1 MSRVVFISSASN
13 FDRRYVR
20 LAKYVAG
27 LAYFGAIY
35 AAAATGWSRG
45 GLPWAIVYGVVA
57 VVLAPFILVMGALAV
72 GTLFAVLAIPGSY
85 VATQFGWT
93 RFSPDVTRRRWLQ
106 ATSVIAILTP
116 LLIYQPR
123 QVWELVTLLGGVF
136 TLGLLILALMVIVLS
151 LILMRHFLSA
161 VTLNNPDRDVDVEPS
176 FRWIRPDVPRLPPPR
191 DE

>member
-45 GLPWAIVYGVVA
+45 GLPWALVYGVVA
-57 VVLAPFILVMGALAV
+57 VVLAPFILVMGVLAL
-72 GTLFAVLAIPGSY
+72 GTLVAVLTIPGSY

-93 RFSPDVTRRRWLQ
+93 RFSPYVGRRRWLQ
-106 ATSVIAILTP
+106 ATSVIVILTP

-123 QVWELVTLLGGVF
+123 QVWELVALLGGVF
-136 TLGLLILALMVIVLS
+136 TLGLLILAIMVIVLS
-151 LILMRHFLSA
+151 FFLMRHFLSA
-161 VTLNNPDRDVDVEPS
+161 VTQNNPDSGTDVEPS
-176 FRWIRPDVPRLPPPR
+176 FRWTKLDPPRLPPPG

>member
-1 MSRVVFISSASN
+1 MTRVVFISSASN
-13 FDRRYVR
+13 FDTRYVR
-20 LAKYVAG
+20 LAKFVAG
-27 LAYFGAIY
+27 LAYFGAVY
-35 AAAATGWSRG
+35 AAVATGWSRG
-45 GLPWAIVYGVVA
+45 GLPWAFVYGVVA

-72 GTLFAVLAIPGSY
+72 GTLCAVLAIPGSY

-93 RFSPDVTRRRWLQ
+93 RFSPYVGRRRWLQ

-136 TLGLLILALMVIVLS
+136 TLGLLILAVMVIVFS
-151 LILMRHFLSA
+151 FFLMRHFLSA
-161 VTLNNPDRDVDVEPS
+161 VTRNNPDRGTDLEPS
-176 FRWIRPDVPRLPPPR
+176 FRWTKPDPPRLPPPG